1 MKLTYTSEAILTHKV
16 NYSVQE
22 VYIFMY
28 IKNAIRL
35 CVCFFSLIFSSM
47 GQDAVFS
54 QYYSSS
60 LYLNPALA
68 AAEPATSVSVNSR
81 VQWKS
86 VVTPYT
92 TNQASLIVPIYRS
105 SKKDINLGGI
115 GLSVF
120 QNKAGDIGLTSTGV
134 NLTGAFVLPLNEKN
148 HILTGVQ
155 VGFMQKTIDFS
166 KGQWG
171 TQFDPVNGF
180 NSTIASGEYN
190 FVASHTY
197 PDVSFGAVYYN
208 NPRRDIRERGQSFYV
223 GYSAYHFNR
232 PNESVIVG
240 QSSALPVLN
249 KFIAGGEYSVTE
261 RWNISPNVLVA
272 IQNTS
277 MQINVGLYG
286 TYSLGN
292 ADMNGMIPSKLIA
305 GVWYRVKDS
314 YIGSIGFGSKFY
326 TIGFSYDMNSSTL
339 RQNSSAKG
347 AGAYEISI
355 KISSPRIQKIQR
367 VYQTPRI

>member
-1 MKLTYTSEAILTHKV
+1 
-16 NYSVQE
+16 
-22 VYIFMY
+22 MY
-28 IKNAIRL
+28 IKNAISL
-35 CVCFFSLIFSSM
+35 YLCFFSLIFSSM
-47 GQDAVFS
+47 AQDAVFS

-68 AAEPATSVSVNSR
+68 AAEPSTSLSVNSR

-92 TNQASLIVPIYRS
+92 TNQASLIVPFYRS
-105 SKKDINLGGI
+105 SNKETNLGGI
-115 GLSVF
+115 GISVF
-120 QNKAGDIGLTSTGV
+120 QNKAGEIGLTSTGV

-171 TQFDPVNGF
+171 AQFDPINGF

-190 FVASHTY
+190 FVSSHTY

-208 NPRRDIRERGQSFYV
+208 NPRRNIREQGKSFYL
-223 GYSAYHFNR
+223 GYSAYHFNK
-232 PNESVIVG
+232 PNESVIAG

-249 KFIAGGEYSVTE
+249 KFIAGGEYSINDS
-261 RWNISPNVLVA
+261 WNISPNVLVA

-277 MQINVGLYG
+277 MQINLGVYG
-286 TYSLGN
+286 TYSFGSLE
-292 ADMNGMIPSKLIA
+292 ANGMIPSSLIA

-314 YIGSIGFGSKFY
+314 YIGSVGIGSKFY

-339 RQNSSAKG
+339 RQSSSAKG
-347 AGAYEISI
+347 AGAYEISL
-355 KISSPRIQKIQR
+355 KITTPRIVKIQR

>member
-1 MKLTYTSEAILTHKV
+1 MNLTYTSKAVLTHKV
-16 NYSVQE
+16 NYSIQE
-22 VYIFMY
+22 VYRFMY
-28 IKNAIRL
+28 IKNAISL
-35 CVCFFSLIFSSM
+35 CLCFFSLIYMSV

-68 AAEPATSVSVNSR
+68 AAEPTTSVSINSR

-92 TNQASLIVPIYRS
+92 TNQASLIVPFYRS
-105 SKKDINLGGI
+105 SKKDLNLGGI
-115 GLSVF
+115 GVSVF
-120 QNKAGDIGLTSTGV
+120 QNKAGEIGLTATGV
-134 NLTGAFVLPLNEKN
+134 NVNAAFVLPLNEKN

-171 TQFDPVNGF
+171 AQFDPINGF
-180 NSTIASGEYN
+180 NSNIPSGEYN
-190 FVASHTY
+190 FVSSHTY

-208 NPRRDIRERGQSFYV
+208 NPRRNIREQGKSFYL

-232 PNESVIVG
+232 PNESVIVDKN
-240 QSSALPVLN
+240 SALPVLN
-249 KFIAGGEYSVTE
+249 KFIAGGEYSINE
-261 RWNISPNVLVA
+261 SWNISPNVLVA
-272 IQNTS
+272 MQNTS
-277 MQINVGLYG
+277 MQINIGLYA
-286 TYSLGN
+286 TYSIGSE
-292 ADMNGMIPSKLIA
+292 DMNGMIPSKLIGGA
-305 GVWYRVKDS
+305 WYRVKDS
-314 YIGSIGFGSKFY
+314 YIGLLGIGSKFY
-326 TIGFSYDMNSSTL
+326 TIGFSYDMNSSTM

-347 AGAYEISI
+347 AGAYEISL
-355 KISSPRIQKIQR
+355 KITTPKIVKVQR

>member
-1 MKLTYTSEAILTHKV
+1 
-16 NYSVQE
+16 
-22 VYIFMY
+22 MY

-35 CVCFFSLIFSSM
+35 FLMFFSLSYSSM

-68 AAEPATSVSVNSR
+68 AAEPTTTFSVNSR

-105 SKKDINLGGI
+105 SNKEANIGGI
-115 GLSVF
+115 GVSVF
-120 QNKAGDIGLTSTGV
+120 QNKAGEIGLTATGV
-134 NLTGAFVLPLNEKN
+134 NLNAAFIIPFNEKN
-148 HILTGVQ
+148 HLLTGVQ

-171 TQFDPVNGF
+171 AQFDPINGF
-180 NSTIASGEYN
+180 NSSIPSGEYN
-190 FVASHTY
+190 FVSSHLY

-208 NPRRDIRERGQSFYV
+208 NPRRDIREQGKSFYL

-232 PNESVIVG
+232 PNESVIAS

-249 KFIAGGEYSVTE
+249 KFIAGGEYSINE
-261 RWNISPNVLVA
+261 SWNISPNVLVA
-272 IQNTS
+272 FQNTS
-277 MQINVGLYG
+277 TQINLGLYG
-286 TYSLGN
+286 TYSFGS
-292 ADMNGMIPSKLIA
+292 ADANGMIPSKLIA
-305 GVWYRVKDS
+305 GAWYRIKDS
-314 YIGSIGFGSKFY
+314 YIGSIGIGSKFY

-339 RQNSSAKG
+339 RQSSSAKG
-347 AGAYEISI
+347 AGAYEVSL
-355 KISSPRIQKIQR
+355 KITSPKIVKIQR